1 VPIGGQWTSLS
12 ARFEEWW
19 DSSMAAEATPD
30 AETITAGSLCLVT
43 AADVSVSRRP
53 TLNRDVTA
61 WRVPSIDFTMRYE
74 PLPGTRVTE
83 AVFVGTGWSAT
94 MCDGTS
100 LNGQRRD
107 REFGDRGVGFLLD
120 PGRVL
125 EHADVLSDEPAPH
138 GRRILRLREP
148 EVSSVF
154 DRDGV
159 LVRFSEPTGPWLR
172 LADDVVVLG
181 ADSYEAVIEPE
192 APVVWR
198 WDALQDQRVI
208 RRLVLTD
215 VKQVERDTALQLMQ
229 QTT

>member
-1 VPIGGQWTSLS
+1 MVPQ
-12 ARFEEWW
+12 
-19 DSSMAAEATPD
+19 ATRD
-30 AETITAGSLCLVT
+30 AETTAVGSLCLVT

-61 WRVPSIDFTMRYE
+61 WRFPAIDFTMRYE

-83 AVFVGTGWSAT
+83 AAFVGTGWSAT
-94 MCDGTS
+94 MRDGTS
-100 LNGQRRD
+100 LNGERRD

-125 EHADVLSDEPAPH
+125 EHADVLSDEPAAH
-138 GRRILRLREP
+138 GRRILRMREP
-148 EVSSVF
+148 RVSSMF

-172 LADDVVVLG
+172 LADDVIVLG
-181 ADSYEAVIEPE
+181 ADGYEAVIEPE

-198 WDALQDQRVI
+198 WDALQDQRI
-208 RRLVLTD
+208 LRRLVLSD
-215 VKQVERDTALQLMQ
+215 VKQVEQDVTLRLMQ
-229 QTT
+229 QIT